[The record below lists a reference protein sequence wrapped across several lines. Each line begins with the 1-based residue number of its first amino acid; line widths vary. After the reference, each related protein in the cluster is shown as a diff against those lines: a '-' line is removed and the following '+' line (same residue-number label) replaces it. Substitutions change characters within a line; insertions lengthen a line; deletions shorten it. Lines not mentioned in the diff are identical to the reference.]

1 MNETPPKPRAVLHVC
16 DKFGVSGSS
25 IHGVSRLFAWW
36 FPRYDPA
43 RYRPFLAGLKR
54 KDAATD
60 ALARAGVEAAMFGR
74 TAFDPRVIFDIRRE
88 AKRLD
93 ARVLHVH
100 GYAAANFGRIA
111 ARSLGIPLILHEH
124 FADPAMPSY
133 QRIPDLAL
141 ASLTTRGIA
150 VSRSTADFMIRERYV
165 PKDRVEVVFNGAPL
179 DEFAPAPAEEGARV
193 RRELGIAPDAPV
205 VTTIGRLNAQKGH
218 EVLLGAAAV
227 ALRPVPGARFLIAG
241 DGDREPALR
250 QQARDLGI
258 ESSVIFAGHRTDI
271 PAVLAATDAL
281 CISSHYEGTP
291 LVLFEA
297 MAAGKAVV
305 STAVDGC
312 REVLT
317 DGETGL
323 LTPPSDPR
331 ALGEGVTRV
340 LRDDDLR
347 ARLASAARTL
357 SSRYDIRAC
366 VSRMQNIYDEVM
378 IPR

>member
-1 MNETPPKPRAVLHVC
+1 VSTSPEAPRAVLHVC

-43 RYRPFLAGLKR
+43 RYRPFLAGLKN
-54 KDAATD
+54 KDAATA
-60 ALARAGVEAAMFGR
+60 ALARAGVDAAMFGR
-74 TAFDPRVIFDIRRE
+74 SAFDPRVILDIRRE
-88 AKRLD
+88 ARLRN

-100 GYAAANFGRIA
+100 GYSSANFGRIA
-111 ARSLGIPLILHEH
+111 ARSLGIPLVLHEH
-124 FADPAMPSY
+124 FADPAMPAY
-133 QRIPDLAL
+133 QRLPDFAL
-141 ASLTTRGIA
+141 RSLTSRGIA

-165 PKDRVEVVFNGAPL
+165 PRDRVEVVFNGAPL
-179 DEFAPAPAEEGARV
+179 DEFAPAPAAEGARV
-193 RRELGIAPDAPV
+193 RKELGIAPDALV
-205 VTTIGRLNAQKGH
+205 ITTIGRLNAQKGH
-218 EVLLGAAAV
+218 EVLLAAA
-227 ALRPVPGARFLIAG
+227 AIARRAVPNAVFLIAG

-250 QQARDLGI
+250 TQANELGI
-258 ESSVIFAGHRTDI
+258 ASSVVFAGHRTDI

-323 LTPPSDPR
+323 LTPPGDSG
-331 ALGEGVTRV
+331 ALGDALARV
-340 LRDDDLR
+340 LGDAALR
-347 ARLASAARTL
+347 ARLGNAARVL
-357 SSRYDIRAC
+357 SARYDIRAC
-366 VSRMQNIYDEVM
+366 VRRMQEIYDSALA
-378 IPR
+378 